1 MASVGG
7 GVAEAVDAVER
18 ANKMVYGLFYPGG
31 APGGAP
37 TIGMPT
43 PLDEQKPMV
52 QPLIGMPPEQRWRDK
67 ALAREVR
74 ARWNGVCHV
83 TFGVVALL
91 CFMLIWRIQSGTML
105 SQQFDIIFG
114 IPSAQYPAS
123 MANGVD
129 SGFNGSAPSVVTYPL
144 PTTGQG
150 LLIGAAMAYVAER
163 LLCGLVT
170 LANPSGWIWSPFKY
184 VWMDNYRAKFFPCLF
199 EGLRISLLEIFAWAF
214 FGFHGG
220 EVAMMLTAYDFGIA
234 AVAHRVAEEQHKYL
248 MARQNLTAFK
258 ASLVKE
264 WFASAGIP
272 TSDEATQS
280 LTEAQLQKAAKMVDD
295 VYARWFARLT
305 DPVHI
310 YMYNRAPLAGGKV
323 PITLKEMR
331 GRVTVAMDMR
341 MTLMNITLPEWHLI
355 VYAPLAFFMVFMKM
369 YSLQLAFNGM
379 PVKPAGSYGML
390 AILWVWNL
398 LITGIFSTVLML
410 LFLHAVR
417 QPGESPERALKNEAI
432 KLQSAQF
439 AFGFAHTFTEL
450 VMLIAFEAI
459 VVGSYISQKS
469 PMNGI
474 HIAYAGG

>member
-1 MASVGG
+1 
-7 GVAEAVDAVER
+7 
-18 ANKMVYGLFYPGG
+18 
-31 APGGAP
+31 
-37 TIGMPT
+37 
-43 PLDEQKPMV
+43 
-52 QPLIGMPPEQRWRDK
+52 
-67 ALAREVR
+67 
-74 ARWNGVCHV
+74 
-83 TFGVVALL
+83 
-91 CFMLIWRIQSGTML
+91 
-105 SQQFDIIFG
+105 
-114 IPSAQYPAS
+114 
-123 MANGVD
+123 
-129 SGFNGSAPSVVTYPL
+129 
-144 PTTGQG
+144 
-150 LLIGAAMAYVAER
+150 
-163 LLCGLVT
+163 
-170 LANPSGWIWSPFKY
+170 
-184 VWMDNYRAKFFPCLF
+184 
-199 EGLRISLLEIFAWAF
+199 
-214 FGFHGG
+214 
-220 EVAMMLTAYDFGIA
+220 
-234 AVAHRVAEEQHKYL
+234 
-248 MARQNLTAFK
+248 
-258 ASLVKE
+258 
-264 WFASAGIP
+264 
-272 TSDEATQS
+272 
-280 LTEAQLQKAAKMVDD
+280 
-295 VYARWFARLT
+295 
-305 DPVHI
+305 
-310 YMYNRAPLAGGKV
+310 MYNRAPLAGGKV

-369 YSLQLAFNGM
+369 YSLLLAFNGM